1 MNTRRSPWRR
11 LNQNPHMTRTPRP
24 RRKAEST
31 VAWEPTAFNGM
42 LTGYHDT
49 RAGAARRA
57 QRRFVVFVCLLHTEL
72 QLSKERISEQL
83 ASQRLDKTWLVV
95 VQ

>member
-57 QRRFVVFVCLLHTEL
+57 QLEQREDFRTTC
-72 QLSKERISEQL
+72 QSKTGQDVACCRAVGEPRLCWKQEQEP
-83 ASQRLDKTWLVV
+83 
-95 VQ
+95 